1 MQDDYNRFIK
11 RSIQQ
16 ARCNYEDIFALSGD
30 DDEATPCAAGC
41 MGTEAAQM
49 DRKKN
54 TCMGNESVQMGRKN
68 ACMGNESTQMGRK
81 NTCMGNESAQM
92 GMKDSCMGVEAA
104 QMGMKNKGNGV
115 LSAQTEKKPC
125 CGMCPE
131 QEESCMRD
139 KMYRPECELPVMV
152 FIEPQT
158 FGRMYNEAEGLKRG
172 TLFPVLDKPFYGKGG
187 KC

>member
-16 ARCNYEDIFALSGD
+16 ARCNYEDIFND
-30 DDEATPCAAGC
+30 CEDNETMPYAANC
-41 MGTEAAQM
+41 
-49 DRKKN
+49 N
-54 TCMGNESVQMGRKN
+54 
-68 ACMGNESTQMGRK
+68 
-81 NTCMGNESAQM
+81 
-92 GMKDSCMGVEAA
+92 GVEAA
-104 QMGMKNKGNGV
+104 QMGKMNACGGVEAAQMGKKNKGNGV
-115 LSAQTEKKPC
+115 ASAQTEKKTC
-125 CGMCPE
+125 CGIRQE

-152 FIEPQT
+152 FIEPQS

-172 TLFPVLDKPFYGKGG
+172 TIFPVLDKPFYGRGG

>member
-16 ARCNYEDIFALSGD
+16 ARCNYEDIFAPSGN
-30 DDEATPCAAGC
+30 DDEAMPYAAGC
-41 MGTEAAQM
+41 NRVETAQM

-54 TCMGNESVQMGRKN
+54 TCMGNE
-68 ACMGNESTQMGRK
+68 A
-81 NTCMGNESAQM
+81 AQM
-92 GMKDSCMGVEAA
+92 GMKDRCMGVEAA
-104 QMGMKNKGNGV
+104 QMGRKDRCMGV
-115 LSAQTEKKPC
+115 EAAQMGRMDACGGVASAQTEKKTC
-125 CGMCPE
+125 CGMRPE
-131 QEESCMRD
+131 QEESCIRD
-139 KMYRPECELPVMV
+139 KMARPECVLPVMV

-172 TLFPVLDKPFYGKGG
+172 TLFPALDKPFYGKGG